1 MATFC
6 IAFYEPYLSPASP
19 FGDIVKG
26 RQSKYACFGSLC
38 LQIRNPVIPLVEL
51 DIVLI
56 VEPLGLGLRVDPE
69 LLGLLP
75 EGVAVLTRVLRY
87 LRPKMHNKRQATLHD
102 CLPASWAMGK
112 NKLK

>member
-1 MATFC
+1 MFSS
-6 IAFYEPYLSPASP
+6 Y
-19 FGDIVKG
+19 
-26 RQSKYACFGSLC
+26 C
-38 LQIRNPVIPLVEL
+38 LLKRTPVIPLVEL

-87 LRPKMHNKRQATLHD
+87 LRPDTHTLRD
-102 CLPASWAMGK
+102 RRPCTTACPACWAMGT

>member
-1 MATFC
+1 
-6 IAFYEPYLSPASP
+6 
-19 FGDIVKG
+19 
-26 RQSKYACFGSLC
+26 
-38 LQIRNPVIPLVEL
+38 VIPLVEL

-87 LRPKMHNKRQATLHD
+87 LRPEMHNKRQATLHD
-102 CLPASWAMGK
+102 YLPVPSFLGRR
-112 NKLK
+112 NELK

>member
-1 MATFC
+1 MFC
-6 IAFYEPYLSPASP
+6 ISCLL
-19 FGDIVKG
+19 KG
-26 RQSKYACFGSLC
+26 
-38 LQIRNPVIPLVEL
+38 IPVIPLVEL

-87 LRPKMHNKRQATLHD
+87 LRPETHDKRGD
-102 CLPASWAMGK
+102 PARPPAHTDKKEIKFSS
-112 NKLK
+112 